1 MKIAR
6 YTYGGS
12 TYTGIIK
19 GEKIYKCTS
28 DIYSGDFSCESEGIS
43 LGDVKLEVPCVPSKI
58 VAVGKN
64 YSEHIKEMGGEVPS
78 TPIIFIKP
86 STSAIACEE
95 DIVFPEISQRVDHEA
110 ELCFVVKKT
119 AKKVKKEDWKEYIL
133 GYSCLN
139 DVTARDIQK
148 QDGQWT
154 RAKSYDTFA
163 PIGPW
168 LETELD
174 PHNVQVTARINGEV
188 RQSASTSLFLY
199 SIGEL
204 LEFITDGITLLPG
217 DVVTTGTPS
226 GISPMNKGDIVE
238 IEVEGIGILRN
249 YCK

>member
-6 YTYGGS
+6 YTYHGK
-12 TYTGIIK
+12 TYTGIVQNNTVNRCL
-19 GEKIYKCTS
+19 G
-28 DIYSGDFSCESEGIS
+28 DIYDGDFSFANDGIPLS
-43 LGDVKLEVPCVPSKI
+43 SVKIETPSVPTKI

-64 YSEHIKEMGGEVPS
+64 YSEHIKEMGGEVPK
-78 TPIIFIKP
+78 TPILFIKP
-86 STSAIACEE
+86 STSVIACEE
-95 DIVFPEISQRVDHEA
+95 DIVFPEVSNRVDHEA
-110 ELCFVVKKT
+110 ELCFIIRKT
-119 AKKVKKEDWKEYIL
+119 AKKVKKENWQEYIL

-163 PIGPW
+163 PFGPW
-168 LETELD
+168 IETELD
-174 PHNVQVTARINGEV
+174 PHNVKVEARVNGEI
-188 RQSASTSLFLY
+188 RQSASTNLFLY

-226 GISPMNKGDIVE
+226 GISPMQKGDTVE
-238 IEVEGIGILRN
+238 IEVEGIGVLRN